1 MQEKHVEQAL
11 QKAVRQAGGHAYKFT
26 SPGTNGMPDRLILL
40 RGGKLGFVEVKAPGK
55 KPRPLQARRLQQL
68 QDMGFIAT
76 YIDHPDQ
83 IQSVIN
89 AIQTT

>member
-1 MQEKHVEQAL
+1 
-11 QKAVRQAGGHAYKFT
+11 
-26 SPGTNGMPDRLILL
+26 MPDRLIIL

-76 YIDHPDQ
+76 WIDHPDQ
-83 IQSVIN
+83 IQSVID